1 MSSILYRIN
10 GFLSHVVACVPVGTN
25 LGLFHLLWMLLSGR
39 LLQSR
44 GAVIPGLADFGLSAA
59 AVRRAWAALAY
70 GRWRTA
76 QLLAAW
82 QRVIQ
87 DDGHWHAHRHGGYRP
102 VACDLV
108 GFWRPRLQGCVTKHY
123 CAQAGKALPAISVGI
138 AARIGSAGPQ
148 RLAVPCLLVRTDA
161 DKPGEP
167 ALQRQLLHQT
177 QALLATDELLVTD
190 RGFPLAQIHAAG
202 ITRYVSRGPTN
213 FTARRATRP
222 AYGGKGRRPTKGTV
236 VRPLPRTY
244 KKRPLAATPPDR
256 RETWQGGT
264 REKPCLISAQFWDNL
279 VLPDAP
285 PGAPT
290 FTTVVIHD
298 PHFAEPLLLNT
309 PLPPSGAQAQAVYRD
324 RWPVEGLPLW
334 AKQMLGAARQFV
346 FTEASRQRLPE
357 LALLAGSIL
366 AYTAATQPALPTGF
380 WDRTPR
386 PTPGRLR
393 RMLAQVH
400 YEDLPELPAHLRK
413 KQSPTA
419 HLPTGI
425 CGHRRQKN
433 VTPMRYDR
441 PFAA

>member
-10 GFLSHVVACVPVGTN
+10 GFLSHVVACVPIGTN

-44 GAVIPGLADFGLSAA
+44 GAVIPGLAAFGLSAA

-70 GRWRTA
+70 GRWCTA

-87 DDGHWHAHRHGGYRP
+87 DDGYWHAHRHGGYRP

-148 RLAVPCLLVRTDA
+148 RLALPCLLVRTEA
-161 DKPGEP
+161 EKPGEP
-167 ALQRQLLHQT
+167 GLQRQLLHQT
-177 QALLATDELLVTD
+177 QALLAADELLVTD

-222 AYGGKGRRPTKGTV
+222 AYCGKGRRPTKGAL

-244 KKRPLAATPPDR
+244 KKRTLAATPPDR

-264 REKPCLISAQFWDNL
+264 RDKPCLISAQFWDNL

-285 PGAPT
+285 LGAPS
-290 FTTVVIHD
+290 FTSVVIHD
-298 PHFAEPLLLNT
+298 PRYAEPLLLNT
-309 PLPPSGAQAQAVYRD
+309 PLPLSGAQAQAVYRD
-324 RWPVEGLPLW
+324 RWPVEGLPLG

-366 AYTAATQPALPTGF
+366 AYTAATQSAMPTGF
-380 WDRTPR
+380 WDRTPQ

-400 YEDLPELPAHLRK
+400 YEDLPELPAPLRK

-425 CGHRRQKN
+425 RGHRRQKK
-433 VTPMRYDR
+433 VIPMRYDR
-441 PFAA
+441 PLAA